1 MVVLCSTDVRRRRS
15 LAPLEGVQIHGA
27 GLGAGGGGRL
37 GGGEGGE
44 NLPDALGTNRSFIW
58 GELSSC
64 DSIGSFHSDT
74 FEQRWV

>member
-1 MVVLCSTDVRRRRS
+1 MAVLCSSDVRRRRS

-27 GLGAGGGGRL
+27 GLGAGRGGRL
-37 GGGEGGE
+37 GEGGGSE
-44 NLPDALGTNRSFIW
+44 NLSQVLGTNRSFVW